1 MVAGSEPPPSP
12 DSLAA
17 PRGVRRVIAVGGGR
31 GGVGKSIV
39 ATNLAVYLAQL
50 GRSVVLVDADPV
62 GAELHALL
70 GLDSSVATPSAPP
83 AQPAPDGARDE
94 DDEAALETIPTTVPG
109 LALLPQT
116 YRAGSTIPTRPGR
129 KAHFV
134 EAVRKLDVDYVVMDL
149 GAGTGPQTLDL
160 FLGADLGVTV
170 TTPEPPSVE
179 AVYRFLRALFQRLVR
194 RLLVS
199 DRFRMRIAERA
210 QSELGP
216 LPAPQELTRALA
228 RYDTGLGRMA
238 ATELARLR
246 PRLIVNGTRL
256 RTDTD
261 LGVTMGEMSKR
272 YLGVALDYLGYV
284 EHDDAVWLSVRKSRA
299 LLIDNPTSKSARN
312 LERIARRALALLTL
326 EPGPASAPGDG
337 VVPEQTLYDV
347 LGMHRGATDEE
358 LRRAYKR
365 TRENYLSGSLAL
377 SSLLGS
383 EALRREQGRIEEAN
397 ETLLDPAKRRAYDA
411 STFAEEAVVTP
422 QKPSV
427 DHQALEAERRM
438 LQGEL
443 AREINAETEFTGRL
457 LAKVREARGVEL
469 EEIAKATKIS
479 ISYLK
484 AIEAEAFSELPAMV
498 YARGFV
504 QELAKYLKL
513 DAAQVTKTYLL
524 RLRQWRAASGGE
536 STP

>member
-1 MVAGSEPPPSP
+1 M
-12 DSLAA
+12 
-17 PRGVRRVIAVGGGR
+17 
-31 GGVGKSIV
+31 GKSIV
-39 ATNLAVYLAQL
+39 ASNLAVYLAQL

-62 GAELHALL
+62 GAELHTLL
-70 GLDSSVATPSAPP
+70 GAGDLDRPTSAG
-83 AQPAPDGARDE
+83 DGAEGDE
-94 DDEAALETIPTTVPG
+94 EPDLAGVKTAVPG
-109 LALLPQT
+109 LVLIPQT
-116 YRAGSTIPTRPGR
+116 YRTGSTIPTRPGR
-129 KAHFV
+129 KAHFI

-149 GAGTGPQTLDL
+149 GAGTGPATLDL
-160 FLGADLGVTV
+160 YLGADIGLTV

-179 AVYRFLRALFQRLVR
+179 AVYRFLRALFQRVVR

-210 QSELGP
+210 QAELGP
-216 LPAPQELTRALA
+216 LPAPHELTRALA
-228 RYDTGLGRMA
+228 RYDAGLAKMA
-238 ATELARLR
+238 SAELSRLR
-246 PRLIVNGTRL
+246 PRLVVNGTRL

-272 YLGVALDYLGYV
+272 YLGVALDYVGYV
-284 EHDDAVWLSVRKSRA
+284 EHDDAVWLSVRKCRP

-312 LERIARRALALLTL
+312 LERIARRTLALLTV
-326 EPGPASAPGDG
+326 EPSLVTDADASLS
-337 VVPEQTLYDV
+337 PEQTLYDV

-365 TRENYLSGSLAL
+365 TRENYQPGSLAL

-383 EALRREQGRIEEAN
+383 ETLRREQARIDEAHD
-397 ETLLDPAKRRAYDA
+397 TLLDPSKRRAYDA
-411 STFAEEAVVTP
+411 STFSEQAAETP
-422 QKPSV
+422 RKPAV
-427 DHQALEAERRM
+427 DHQALEAERQMMRS
-438 LQGEL
+438 EL

-457 LAKVREARGVEL
+457 LAKVREARGIEL

-479 ISYLK
+479 VAYLK

-498 YARGFV
+498 YTRGFV

-536 STP
+536 TTP

>member
-1 MVAGSEPPPSP
+1 MFSGSEPPPP
-12 DSLAA
+12 DSLTA

-62 GAELHALL
+62 GAELHTLL
-70 GLDSSVATPSAPP
+70 GLEASAGGPPSPP
-83 AQPAPDGARDE
+83 EGDAARDE
-94 DDEAALETIPTTVPG
+94 DDEAELESVPTAVPG
-109 LALLPQT
+109 LSLVPQT
-116 YRAGSTIPTRPGR
+116 YRTGSTIPTRPGR
-129 KAHFV
+129 KAHVV

-149 GAGTGPQTLDL
+149 GAGTGPATLDL
-160 FLGADLGVTV
+160 FLGADLGITV

-216 LPAPQELTRALA
+216 LPAPQELARALS
-228 RYDTGLGRMA
+228 RYDAGLGRMA
-238 ATELARLR
+238 AAELARLR

-256 RTDTD
+256 RPDAD
-261 LGVTMGEMSKR
+261 LGVIMGEMSKR
-272 YLGVALDYLGYV
+272 YLGVSLDYLGYV
-284 EHDDAVWLSVRKSRA
+284 EHDDAVWLSVRKSRP

-312 LERIARRALALLTL
+312 LERIARRTLALLTL
-326 EPGPASAPGDG
+326 EPPAASVPGDG
-337 VVPEQTLYDV
+337 IVPEQTLYDV

-383 EALRREQGRIEEAN
+383 EALRREQVRIEEAHD
-397 ETLLDPAKRRAYDA
+397 TLLDSAKRRAYDA
-411 STFAEEAVVTP
+411 STFPEEAVETP
-422 QKPSV
+422 PKPSV
-427 DHQALEAERRM
+427 NHQALEAERQMMRS
-438 LQGEL
+438 EL
-443 AREINAETEFTGRL
+443 TREINAETEFTGRL
-457 LAKVREARGVEL
+457 LAKVREARGIEL
-469 EEIAKATKIS
+469 DEIAKATKIS
-479 ISYLK
+479 IAYLK
-484 AIEAEAFSELPAMV
+484 AIEAEAFSELPALV

-524 RLRQWRAASGGE
+524 RLRQWRAASGE
-536 STP
+536 PTP

>member
-1 MVAGSEPPPSP
+1 MFAGSEPPPPP
-12 DSLAA
+12 DSQAA
-17 PRGVRRVIAVGGGR
+17 RRGVRRVIAVGGGR
-31 GGVGKSIV
+31 GGVGKSVV

-62 GAELHALL
+62 GAGLHALL
-70 GLDSSVATPSAPP
+70 GSSEVPAGPSDRSDTAE
-83 AQPAPDGARDE
+83 G
-94 DDEAALETIPTTVPG
+94 DDEVDLETVSTAVPG
-109 LALLPQT
+109 LLLLPQT

-129 KAHFV
+129 KAHFI
-134 EAVRKLDVDYVVMDL
+134 EAVRKLDADYVVMDL
-149 GAGTGPQTLDL
+149 GAGTAPASLDL
-160 FLGADLGVTV
+160 YLSADLGLTV

-179 AVYRFLRALFQRLVR
+179 AVYRFSKALFQRVVR
-194 RLLVS
+194 RLLVN

-210 QSELGP
+210 QAELGP
-216 LPAPQELTRALA
+216 LPAPRDLVHALS
-228 RYDTGLGRMA
+228 RYDAGLGKMA
-238 ATELARLR
+238 SAELLRLR
-246 PRLIVNGTRL
+246 PRLVVNGTRL

-272 YLGVALDYLGYV
+272 YLGVALETVGYV
-284 EHDDAVWLSVRKSRA
+284 EHDDAVWLSVRKSRP
-299 LLIDNPTSKSARN
+299 LLIDNPTSKGARN
-312 LERIARRALALLTL
+312 LERIARRALALLTV
-326 EPGPASAPGDG
+326 EPAAGAEPDDALTA
-337 VVPEQTLYDV
+337 EQTLYDV

-383 EALRREQGRIEEAN
+383 EALRREQVRIEEAHD
-397 ETLLDPAKRRAYDA
+397 TLLDPLKRRAYDA
-411 STFAEEAVVTP
+411 STFPEEAQETP
-422 QKPSV
+422 RKPSV
-427 DHQALEAERRM
+427 DHQALEAERQMMRS
-438 LQGEL
+438 EL

-457 LAKVREARGVEL
+457 LAKVREARGIEI

-479 ISYLK
+479 IAYLK

-498 YARGFV
+498 YTRGFV

-536 STP
+536 TTP

>member
-1 MVAGSEPPPSP
+1 
-12 DSLAA
+12 
-17 PRGVRRVIAVGGGR
+17 
-31 GGVGKSIV
+31 VGKSIV

-62 GAELHALL
+62 GAELHTLL
-70 GLDSSVATPSAPP
+70 GAGDIDRTTSAADP
-83 AQPAPDGARDE
+83 AEGDEEPDLAGVQTA
-94 DDEAALETIPTTVPG
+94 VPG
-109 LALLPQT
+109 LVLIPQT
-116 YRAGSTIPTRPGR
+116 YRTGSTTPARPGR
-129 KAHFV
+129 KAYFI
-134 EAVRKLDVDYVVMDL
+134 EAVRRLDVDYVVMDL
-149 GAGTGPQTLDL
+149 GAGTGPATLDL
-160 FLGADLGVTV
+160 YLGADLGLTV

-179 AVYRFLRALFQRLVR
+179 AVYRFLRALFQRVVR

-210 QSELGP
+210 QAELGP
-216 LPAPQELTRALA
+216 LPAPHELTRALA
-228 RYDTGLGRMA
+228 RYDAGLAKMA
-238 ATELARLR
+238 SAELSRLR
-246 PRLIVNGTRL
+246 PRLVVNGTRL

-272 YLGVALDYLGYV
+272 YLGVALDYVGYI
-284 EHDDAVWLSVRKSRA
+284 EHDDAVWLSVRKCRP

-312 LERIARRALALLTL
+312 LERIARRTLALSTV
-326 EPGPASAPGDG
+326 EPSLVADDDASLL
-337 VVPEQTLYDV
+337 PEQTLYDV

-365 TRENYLSGSLAL
+365 TRENYQPGSLAL

-383 EALRREQGRIEEAN
+383 EALRREQARIDEAHD
-397 ETLLDPAKRRAYDA
+397 TLLDPSKRRAYDA
-411 STFAEEAVVTP
+411 STFPEEAAVTP
-422 QKPSV
+422 RKPAV
-427 DHQALEAERRM
+427 DHQALEAERQMMRS
-438 LQGEL
+438 EL

-457 LAKVREARGVEL
+457 LAKVREARGIEL

-479 ISYLK
+479 VAYLK

-498 YARGFV
+498 YTRGFV

-536 STP
+536 TTP

>member
-1 MVAGSEPPPSP
+1 
-12 DSLAA
+12 
-17 PRGVRRVIAVGGGR
+17 
-31 GGVGKSIV
+31 
-39 ATNLAVYLAQL
+39 
-50 GRSVVLVDADPV
+50 
-62 GAELHALL
+62 
-70 GLDSSVATPSAPP
+70 
-83 AQPAPDGARDE
+83 
-94 DDEAALETIPTTVPG
+94 
-109 LALLPQT
+109 
-116 YRAGSTIPTRPGR
+116 
-129 KAHFV
+129 
-134 EAVRKLDVDYVVMDL
+134 MDL
-149 GAGTGPQTLDL
+149 GAGTGPATLDL
-160 FLGADLGVTV
+160 YLGADLGLTV

-179 AVYRFLRALFQRLVR
+179 AVYRFVKALFQRLVR

-216 LPAPQELTRALA
+216 LPAPQELMRALS
-228 RYDTGLGRMA
+228 RYDAGLGRMA
-238 ATELARLR
+238 SVELGRLR
-246 PRLIVNGTRL
+246 PRLIVNSTRL

-261 LGVTMGEMSKR
+261 LGVTMSEMSKR
-272 YLGVALDYLGYV
+272 YLGVALDYLGHV
-284 EHDDAVWLSVRKSRA
+284 EHDDAVWLSVRKSRP

-312 LERIARRALALLTL
+312 LERIARRALALLTV
-326 EPGPASAPGDG
+326 ETSSGADSDAAPAS
-337 VVPEQTLYDV
+337 EQTLYDV
-347 LGMHRGATDEE
+347 LGLHRGATDEE

-383 EALRREQGRIEEAN
+383 DALRREQVRIEEAHD
-397 ETLLDPAKRRAYDA
+397 TLLDPLKRRAYDA
-411 STFAEEAVVTP
+411 STFPEEAAETP
-422 QKPSV
+422 RKPSV

-438 LQGEL
+438 MQSEL
-443 AREINAETEFTGRL
+443 AREINAETEFTGKL
-457 LAKVREARGVEL
+457 LAKVREARGIEL

-479 ISYLK
+479 IAYLK

-536 STP
+536 TAP

>member
-1 MVAGSEPPPSP
+1 MHVGSVPPPPP
-12 DSLAA
+12 DSQPA
-17 PRGVRRVIAVGGGR
+17 PRGVRRVVAVGGGR
-31 GGVGKSIV
+31 GGVGKSVV
-39 ATNLAVYLAQL
+39 AVNLAVYLAQL
-50 GRSVVLVDADPV
+50 GRSVMLVDADPV
-62 GAELHALL
+62 GAELHTLL
-70 GLDSSVATPSAPP
+70 GLEVRAPLSAPD
-83 AQPAPDGARDE
+83 AEEESEFASV
-94 DDEAALETIPTTVPG
+94 PTAVPG
-109 LALLPQT
+109 LSLLPQA
-116 YRAGSTIPTRPGR
+116 YRAGSTSPTRPGR

-149 GAGTGPQTLDL
+149 GAGTGPATLDL
-160 FLGADLGVTV
+160 YLAADLGLTV

-179 AVYRFLRALFQRLVR
+179 GVYRFLRALFQRLVR

-216 LPAPQELTRALA
+216 LPAPEELTRALS
-228 RYDTGLGRMA
+228 RYDAGLGRMA
-238 ATELARLR
+238 AIELARLR
-246 PRLIVNGTRL
+246 PRLVVNGTRL
-256 RTDTD
+256 RTDSD
-261 LGVTMGEMSKR
+261 LGVTMSEMSKR
-272 YLGVALDYLGYV
+272 YLGVGLDYIGYV
-284 EHDDAVWLSVRKSRA
+284 EQDDAVWLSVRKSRP

-326 EPGPASAPGDG
+326 EPSLAPEPPEGG
-337 VVPEQTLYDV
+337 MPEQTLYDV

-377 SSLLGS
+377 TSLLGS
-383 EALRREQGRIEEAN
+383 EALRREQVRIEEAHD
-397 ETLLDPAKRRAYDA
+397 TLLDTSKRRAYDV
-411 STFAEEAVVTP
+411 STFPEEAAETP
-422 QKPSV
+422 RKPSV
-427 DHQALEAERRM
+427 DHHALEAERQMMR
-438 LQGEL
+438 GEL
-443 AREINAETEFTGRL
+443 AREINAETEFTGKL

-479 ISYLK
+479 IAYLK
-484 AIEAEAFSELPAMV
+484 AIEAEAFAELPAMV

-536 STP
+536 TAP

>member
-1 MVAGSEPPPSP
+1 MFAGSETPPPP
-12 DSLAA
+12 DSLTA
-17 PRGVRRVIAVGGGR
+17 PRGLRRVIAVGGGR

-62 GAELHALL
+62 GAELHTLL
-70 GLDSSVATPSAPP
+70 GLDASIPAKGSA
-83 AQPAPDGARDE
+83 APAPQATRDE
-94 DDEAALETIPTTVPG
+94 DDDAELESVPTPVPG
-109 LALLPQT
+109 LSLLPQT
-116 YRAGSTIPTRPGR
+116 YRVGSTIPTRPGR

-134 EAVRKLDVDYVVMDL
+134 EAARKLDVDYIVMDL
-149 GAGTGPQTLDL
+149 GAGTGPATLDL

-179 AVYRFLRALFQRLVR
+179 AVYRFFRASFQRVVR

-216 LPAPQELTRALA
+216 LPSPQELTRVLM
-228 RYDTGLGRMA
+228 RYDANLGRMA
-238 ATELARLR
+238 AVELARLR
-246 PRLIVNGTRL
+246 PRLVVNGTRL

-272 YLGVALDYLGYV
+272 YLGVAVDYLGYV
-284 EHDDAVWLSVRKSRA
+284 EHDDAVWLSVRKSRP

-312 LERIARRALALLTL
+312 IERIARRALALLTL
-326 EPGPASAPGDG
+326 EPSPASAPGDELA
-337 VVPEQTLYDV
+337 PEQTLYDV

-358 LRRAYKR
+358 LRRAFKR

-377 SSLLGS
+377 TSLLGS
-383 EALRREQGRIEEAN
+383 DALRREQVRIEEAHD
-397 ETLLDPAKRRAYDA
+397 TLLDPAKRRAYDA
-411 STFAEEAVVTP
+411 STFAEEAVPTP
-422 QKPSV
+422 PKPSV
-427 DHQALEAERRM
+427 DHQALAAERRL
-438 LQGEL
+438 LQSEL

-479 ISYLK
+479 VTYLK
-484 AIEAEAFSELPAMV
+484 AIEAEAFSELPALV

-513 DAAQVTKTYLL
+513 DAAQVTKTYLM
-524 RLRQWRAASGGE
+524 RLRQSRAASGGE
-536 STP
+536 TAS